1 MNLIRK
7 KRSRCME
14 NNMINELFV
23 QFNSLVDSLIE
34 DFKEFNQN
42 EEVLVFLAGKTKNF
56 LDFTELT
63 FLNVIF
69 KFLSTLDTVNEGFS
83 KEIEQS
89 EELIKQIFD
98 NIRGIL
104 DRIVIEDEEEEH
116 GHSHGCGHSHGHEH
130 HHHINMDGVQEDLD
144 KIVDDL
150 VFLKKLVATIGDI
163 VFSSLKY
170 KADEI
175 SQIEYEEEY
184 KRFKDKIRK
193 YCDEFDY

>member
-1 MNLIRK
+1 
-7 KRSRCME
+7 ME

-184 KRFKDKIRK
+184 ERFKDKIRK

>member
-1 MNLIRK
+1 
-7 KRSRCME
+7 ME

>member
-7 KRSRCME
+7 KRLRCME

>member
-1 MNLIRK
+1 
-7 KRSRCME
+7 ME

-23 QFNSLVDSLIE
+23 QFNDLVDSLIK

-69 KFLSTLDTVNEGFS
+69 KFLSQIDTVNKEFS

-89 EELIKQIFD
+89 EELIRRVFE
-98 NIRGIL
+98 NIRSIL
-104 DRIVIEDEEEEH
+104 ERIVIEDEEEEH
-116 GHSHGCGHSHGHEH
+116 GHSHGCGHSHGLEH
-130 HHHINMDGVQEDLD
+130 HQHIDMDGVQEDLE

-184 KRFKDKIRK
+184 ERFKDKIMK
-193 YCDEFDY
+193 YYDEFNF

>member
-1 MNLIRK
+1 
-7 KRSRCME
+7 ME

-83 KEIEQS
+83 KEIGQS

-150 VFLKKLVATIGDI
+150 DRGTTAPFPHKIQISADLIQICPYFRQLL
-163 VFSSLKY
+163 FSCTQHQGKGTC
-170 KADEI
+170 I
-175 SQIEYEEEY
+175 
-184 KRFKDKIRK
+184 
-193 YCDEFDY
+193 